1 MTFDGRQPLMEDNLW
16 LKTTFDGIWHL
27 IDEEIWWKTTFDKED
42 ALLWT
47 TTFNWRC
54 PLMEGNLKPW
64 DFLTAAFSVTVWAV
78 VRCSYTGCDST
89 IELLHYDLEWL
100 KNGTNTQQ
108 GLHRTRKLQQCTNLK
123 GNLWICELAK
133 ASNKNNWS
141 VQQVCKAGPSSGS
154 VKLVRSAGLFSWSD

>member
-1 MTFDGRQPLMEDNLW
+1 MEDTLWWKTIFDGRQPLMEDNLW

-64 DFLTAAFSVTVWAV
+64 DFLTATFSVTVCAV

-89 IELLHYDLEWL
+89 IELLHYDLKWL
-100 KNGTNTQQ
+100 KMAQTPNKAFI
-108 GLHRTRKLQQCTNLK
+108 GLGSCNNVQTEWPIFEYANWQFFLVICHVWRKFTIK
-123 GNLWICELAK
+123 
-133 ASNKNNWS
+133 
-141 VQQVCKAGPSSGS
+141 
-154 VKLVRSAGLFSWSD
+154 